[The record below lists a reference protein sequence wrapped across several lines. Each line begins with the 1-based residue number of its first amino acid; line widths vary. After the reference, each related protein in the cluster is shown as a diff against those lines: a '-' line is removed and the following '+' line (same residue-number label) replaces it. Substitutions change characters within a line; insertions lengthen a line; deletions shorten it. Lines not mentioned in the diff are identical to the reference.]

1 MTASTKQRRALS
13 NDDGW
18 IIGTYGPP
26 LTPDHLREYMI
37 APHEG
42 SPIDVFLWSIGGHE
56 VYDYETEIGERFGE
70 GYDELDPGQQKR
82 YDNLRHLTKEHGG
95 PVTLIARLCHQAGL
109 EFFPSVRMNEHYDID
124 EDAVN
129 YGRLRRERPELLIGR
144 PGEEIPAG
152 SLEWGIRTGL
162 NYALPEVRAHMLGII
177 FELIDRFD
185 IDGIELDFM
194 RHPAFFRV
202 EEAYAN
208 RYLATDLVRQVRQRL
223 DERGAER
230 GQKLDLAA
238 RVPPTLADS
247 ARIGLD
253 AGAWIKEGL
262 VDLLIAGGGFRPF
275 EMPIR
280 EFVEA
285 ARGTS
290 CKVYGCF
297 EALAGILDE
306 EKLRAI
312 AQRYWDAGVDGLY
325 LFNYYSLSNQWKREV
340 LGKLADPAILSRLDK
355 RYELDQSSRER
366 PTSQLGFSFRNAIPL
381 AQLPV
386 LLAPTQS
393 DRGAI
398 LRLDIADDLDG
409 ARADDA
415 LGNCTLGLNFERLAP
430 DDDLEIKLNQTP
442 IPWSSGRTS
451 SNTWTQ
457 TSYDPEWNKHPSK
470 LSENVVEGDHID
482 FDLDGTLL
490 KKGINELEIR
500 LIKADASPA
509 EPLLLKDVRMSIR
522 YTP

>member
-1 MTASTKQRRALS
+1 MTASAKRRRVLS

-26 LTPDHLREYMI
+26 LTPDHLRDYMI
-37 APHEG
+37 APHAG

-56 VYDYETEIGERFGE
+56 VYDYETEIGELFGS
-70 GYDELDPGQQKR
+70 GYDNLDSGQQKR
-82 YDNLRHLTKEHGG
+82 HDNLRQLIEEHGG
-95 PVTLIARLCHQAGL
+95 PVTLIAQLCHEAGL
-109 EFFPSVRMNEHYDID
+109 EFFPSVRMNEHYDIP

-129 YGRLRRERPELLIGR
+129 YGRLRREHPELLIGR
-144 PGEEIPAG
+144 PGEDIPAG

-162 NYALPEVRAHMLGII
+162 NYALPEVRAHMLAII
-177 FELIDRFD
+177 CELIDRFD

-194 RHPAFFRV
+194 RHPAFFRL

-223 DERGAER
+223 DMRGAAR
-230 GQKLDLAA
+230 GKKLDLAV
-238 RVPPTLADS
+238 RVPPTLADA

-253 AGAWIKEGL
+253 AGVWVREGL

-275 EMPIR
+275 EMPIG

-285 ARGTS
+285 ARDTP
-290 CKVYGCF
+290 CKVYGCL
-297 EALAGILDE
+297 EALAGVLNE

-312 AQRYWDAGVDGLY
+312 AQRYWEAGVDGLY

-340 LGKLADPAILSRLDK
+340 LGKLADPATLARLDK

-386 LLAPTQS
+386 LLAPTRAE
-393 DRGAI
+393 RGAI
-398 LRLDIADDLDG
+398 LHLDIADDVAG

-415 LGNCTLGLNFERLAP
+415 LGTCTLGLNFARLSAG
-430 DDDLEIKLNQTP
+430 DELEVKLNQSP
-442 IPWSSGRTS
+442 IPWTSGRTS
-451 SNTWTQ
+451 SNTWTH
-457 TSYDPEWNKHPSK
+457 TGYDAEWNKHPSK
-470 LSENVVEGDHID
+470 LSETPVEGDHID
-482 FDLDGTLL
+482 FDLDGTQI
-490 KKGINELEIR
+490 KKGINELEVR
-500 LIKADASPA
+500 LLRADPSHPG
-509 EPLLLKDVRMSIR
+509 PLDLRDVRLSIR
-522 YTP
+522 YK